1 MIPLDCSKKRKLWE
15 LYDVGGKYYNS
26 DYNFYVSS
34 LKKDY
39 ANNKCGSNVLL
50 EDCVYLEEKITNTL
64 NEISALMKYQKLEQI
79 EGKKSE
85 LEILKSNFKN
95 KGCVKEIEKYMQS
108 EMGQVIDVYSGLDK
122 ERITENTTYEK
133 NKRIFIGAS
142 ILILGVT
149 IVLINKKK

>member
-85 LEILKSNFKN
+85 LEILKNNFKN

>member
-26 DYNFYVSS
+26 DYNFYVST

-39 ANNKCGSNVLL
+39 ANNKCGGNVLL
-50 EDCVYLEEKITNTL
+50 EDCVYLEEKILNIT
-64 NEISALMKYQKLEQI
+64 NEISASIKYGKLDNES
-79 EGKKSE
+79 KNAE
-85 LEILKSNFKN
+85 LQNLKSDFKN

-122 ERITENTTYEK
+122 ERITQNTDYEK
-133 NKRIFIGAS
+133 NKRIFIGGS
-142 ILILGVT
+142 ILILAVT
-149 IVLINKKK
+149 IVLINNKK

>member
-26 DYNFYVSS
+26 DYNFYVST

-50 EDCVYLEEKITNTL
+50 EDCVYLEEKILNIT
-64 NEISALMKYQKLEQI
+64 NEISASIKYGKLDNES
-79 EGKKSE
+79 KNAE
-85 LEILKSNFKN
+85 LQNLKSDFKN
-95 KGCVKEIEKYMQS
+95 KNCVKEIEKYMQS
-108 EMGQVIDVYSGLDK
+108 ELGEVIGVYSGLDK
-122 ERITENTTYEK
+122 ERITQNTDYEK

-149 IVLINKKK
+149 IILINKKK